1 MKTKITLHFYAKSTK
16 ANAAGLLPIYVRLT
30 VDGNRMEFSTKKFID
45 SAKWLP
51 EMSKMKGNTENA
63 RSLNEYLDLLRS
75 KIFDIQMELIHR
87 NESLTIEVF
96 KKRLLG
102 IKEHEHML
110 IAIFEDHNNKIKE
123 LVGKEYAP
131 GTLERYTTSLKHT
144 IEFLEWKYKISDIE
158 ISKIDHAFITD
169 YEFYLRSVRNCAN
182 NTAVK
187 YIKNFN
193 KIIKICI
200 ANHWIERNPFA
211 NYKAKVKEVER
222 VYLSEEEIQNI
233 LNKNFKTERL
243 SLVRDIFLFS
253 CFTGLAYIDV
263 KNLTKSHISLGIDGE
278 KWIFTHRQK
287 TEAAS
292 KIPILPITQMIID
305 KYECHPESNNQN
317 KLLPILSNQKMNAY
331 LKEIAGVCEIEK
343 ELTFHIARHTF
354 ATTVTLTNG
363 VPIESVSKML
373 GHKSLRTTQHY
384 AKILDKKVSED
395 MMVLRNK
402 MSNQIND
409 KIIKK
414 TN

>member
-1 MKTKITLHFYAKSTK
+1 MKTKITLHYYAKSTK
-16 ANAAGLLPIYVRLT
+16 ANTSGQLPIYIRLT
-30 VDGNRMEFSTKKFID
+30 VDGKRMEFSSKKFID
-45 SAKWLP
+45 ATKWSAEL
-51 EMSKMKGNTENA
+51 SKMKGTSEEA
-63 RSLNEYLDLLRS
+63 RSLNEYLNLMKS
-75 KIFDIQMELIHR
+75 KIYDIQMELIHK
-87 NESLTIEVF
+87 NELLTLEVF
-96 KKRLLG
+96 KNKLIG
-102 IKEHEHML
+102 IEERRRTL
-110 IAIFEDHNNKIKE
+110 IPIFQDHNNKIKE

-131 GTLERYTTSLKHT
+131 GTLERYKTSLKHT
-144 IEFLEWKYKISDIE
+144 IDFLEWKYKISDIE
-158 ISKIDHAFITD
+158 IDKINHAFITD

-187 YIKNFN
+187 YIKNFS
-193 KIIKICI
+193 KIIKICL
-200 ANHWIERNPFA
+200 ANNWIERNPFS
-211 NYKAKVKEVER
+211 NYKAKVREVER
-222 VYLSEEEIQNI
+222 VYLSQEEIENI
-233 LNKNFKTERL
+233 INKDFKTDRL

-287 TEAAS
+287 TETAS

-305 KYECHPESNNQN
+305 KYEDNPECCNQN

-373 GHKSLRTTQHY
+373 GHKNLRTTQHY
-384 AKILDKKVSED
+384 AKVLDKKVSED
-395 MMVLRNK
+395 MMILRNK
-402 MSNQIND
+402 MLNSNNE

-414 TN
+414 AN